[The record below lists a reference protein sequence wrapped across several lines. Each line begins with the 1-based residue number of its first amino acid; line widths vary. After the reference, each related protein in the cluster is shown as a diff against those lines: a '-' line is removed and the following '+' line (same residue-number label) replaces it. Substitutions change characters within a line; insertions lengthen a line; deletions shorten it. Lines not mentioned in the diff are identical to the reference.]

1 MTETTTT
8 PEAETN
14 LEPAQEPDQAEQP
27 TGNREA
33 KYRVER
39 NSARQERDELIARIE
54 QLHQREAER
63 IASRG
68 LAEPAD
74 LFSVGG
80 VTVSDLMSDGEVDP
94 SKVDAVVRNLVGS
107 RPGLAKHSP
116 AVDPTQGLHGGG
128 GKPSPTFSD
137 LLRP

>member
-1 MTETTTT
+1 MTATTTT

-63 IASRG
+63 IVLTVTG
-68 LAEPAD
+68 HD
-74 LFSVGG
+74 DHGVG
-80 VTVSDLMSDGEVDP
+80 
-94 SKVDAVVRNLVGS
+94 R
-107 RPGLAKHSP
+107 R
-116 AVDPTQGLHGGG
+116 
-128 GKPSPTFSD
+128 
-137 LLRP
+137 R